1 MAHGNGTAVPATN
14 AETAIPAATNS
25 TRAWSGFRGFRGW
38 RELEA
43 EDRLA
48 LIECALNIP
57 ANDFADELP
66 LAL

>member
-14 AETAIPAATNS
+14 AETATRAATSS
-25 TRAWSGFRGFRGW
+25 TRAWSGFRAWHR
-38 RELEA
+38 LEA

-48 LIECALNIP
+48 LIESALKIP

>member
-1 MAHGNGTAVPATN
+1 MTLGNGTAASIKSSEAVKRAL
-14 AETAIPAATNS
+14 ARAS
-25 TRAWSGFRGFRGW
+25 GSWGGYRAWHQ
-38 RELEA
+38 LEA

-48 LIECALNIP
+48 LIESALKIP

>member
-1 MAHGNGTAVPATN
+1 VKRALARASGSWGGY
-14 AETAIPAATNS
+14 
-25 TRAWSGFRGFRGW
+25 RAWHQ
-38 RELEA
+38 LEA

-48 LIECALNIP
+48 LIESALKIP

>member
-14 AETAIPAATNS
+14 AETATRAVTNS
-25 TRAWSGFRGFRGW
+25 TRAWSGFRGW

-48 LIECALNIP
+48 LIECALKIP

>member
-1 MAHGNGTAVPATN
+1 MTHGNGTAVPAKRN
-14 AETAIPAATNS
+14 EIVERAVARAS
-25 TRAWSGFRGFRGW
+25 RSWGGFRAWHQ
-38 RELEA
+38 LEA

-48 LIECALNIP
+48 LVESALKIP

>member
-1 MAHGNGTAVPATN
+1 MAHGNGRAVPATT
-14 AETAIPAATNS
+14 AETATRAATNS
-25 TRAWSGFRGFRGW
+25 ARAWSGFGGW

-48 LIECALNIP
+48 LIECALKIP
-57 ANDFADELP
+57 ANDFADDLP

>member
-1 MAHGNGTAVPATN
+1 MTLGNGTAVPEN
-14 AETAIPAATNS
+14 SDDFAIRSVGS
-25 TRAWSGFRGFRGW
+25 TTRSRGGFRAWHQ
-38 RELEA
+38 LEA

-48 LIECALNIP
+48 LIETALKIP